1 MIKFSKNLLL
11 NPATIRVSGLDCS
24 VNNII
29 KIVDLFNCKEMVVTI
44 DSATEESSLPA
55 FIKAQGLKYFERPRS
70 AEHAEISVIIP
81 PPLFGDFLDKAIYEA
96 PENVFVFS
104 LRDPANAGM
113 CLRHSYEELVTKGIV
128 DVFISISF
136 DENVLL
142 ICMNKSLVSLRDV
155 YPQIKALHLH

>member
-1 MIKFSKNLLL
+1 MVRFSKNLRL

-24 VNNII
+24 VNNIV
-29 KIVDLFNCKEMVVTI
+29 KIVDVFHCKEMVVTV
-44 DSATEESSLPA
+44 DSVTEESSLLV
-55 FIKAQGLKYFERPRS
+55 FMKTQGLKYFERPRS
-70 AEHAEISVIIP
+70 AEHAEISAIIP
-81 PPLFGDFLDKAIYEA
+81 PPLFGDFLDKAIHEA

-104 LRDPANAGM
+104 LRDPANAVM
-113 CLRHSYEELVTKGIV
+113 CLQHSYEELVTKGIV

>member
-1 MIKFSKNLLL
+1 MVRFSKNLLL

-24 VNNII
+24 VNNIV
-29 KIVDLFNCKEMVVTI
+29 KIVDVFHCKEMVVTV
-44 DSATEESSLPA
+44 DSVTEESSLLV
-55 FIKAQGLKYFERPRS
+55 FMKTQGLKYFERSRS
-70 AEHAEISVIIP
+70 AEHAEISAIIP
-81 PPLFGDFLDKAIYEA
+81 PPLFGDFLEA

-104 LRDPANAGM
+104 LRDPANAVM
-113 CLRHSYEELVTKGIV
+113 CLQHSYEELVTKGIV

-136 DENVLL
+136 DENALL

>member
-1 MIKFSKNLLL
+1 MVRFSKNLLL

-24 VNNII
+24 VNNIV
-29 KIVDLFNCKEMVVTI
+29 KIVDMFHCKEMVVTI
-44 DSATEESSLPA
+44 DYVTEGSSLLA
-55 FIKAQGLKYFERPRS
+55 FIKARGLKYFERPRS
-70 AEHAEISVIIP
+70 AEHAEISAIIP
-81 PPLFGDFLDKAIYEA
+81 PSLFGDFLDKAIHEA

-104 LRDPANAGM
+104 LCDPANAGM
-113 CLRHSYEELVTKGIV
+113 CLRYSYEELVTKGIV

-142 ICMNKSLVSLRDV
+142 ICMNKSLVSPRDV